1 MSKIFGGVLLGLILA
16 LGGYF
21 WLKQQPADI
30 RTEVERN
37 ILTGT
42 KTTTVQVGEAV
53 TGLQALNR
61 LVVFQTYLM
70 ALTEAEEC
78 QFWGC
83 PIKSS
88 QALVTPAYVNYF
100 IDMSELDEDSVTL
113 EGNKMTIRMPRLMI
127 ERPNIDTQHQ
137 RFFNEGI
144 WSDLTNADRRLEA
157 KTRRASLQQ
166 LYRQARQNF
175 LVRLAKKQAVSA
187 VYSNA
192 RRMLNSSGQRNVSL
206 TVTYER

>member
-1 MSKIFGGVLLGLILA
+1 MGKMMGGVLLGLILA
-16 LGGYF
+16 LGGYA
-21 WLKQQPADI
+21 WLERQPVEV

-37 ILTGT
+37 ILTGS

-53 TGLQALNR
+53 TGLQSLNR
-61 LVVFQTYLM
+61 LVVFRTYLM

-88 QALVTPAYVNYF
+88 QALITPAYVNYF
-100 IDMSELDEDSVTL
+100 VDMSELDGDRVTL
-113 EGNKMTIRMPRLMI
+113 DGNKMTIKMPRLMI
-127 ERPNIDTQHQ
+127 ERPNIDTRHQ
-137 RFFNEGI
+137 KFFNEGM

-157 KTRRASLQQ
+157 RTRKAARSQ
-166 LYRQARQNF
+166 LYRQARQKF
-175 LVRLAKKQAVSA
+175 LVRLAKKQAIAA

-192 RRMLNSSGQRNVSL
+192 RRMLNASGHRDVSL
-206 TVTYER
+206 TVTYKQ

>member
-1 MSKIFGGVLLGLILA
+1 MGKVIGGILLGLILA
-16 LGGYF
+16 FAGYA
-21 WLKQQPADI
+21 WLERQPADV
-30 RTEVERN
+30 RTEVDRN
-37 ILTGT
+37 ILTGS

-53 TGLQALNR
+53 TGLQGLNR

-88 QALVTPAYVNYF
+88 QALITPAYVNYF
-100 IDMSELDEDSVTL
+100 VDMSEMDEKSVTV
-113 EGNKMTIRMPRLMI
+113 EGNKMTIKMPRLMI
-127 ERPNIDTQHQ
+127 ERPNIDTRHQ
-137 RFFNEGI
+137 KFFNEGM

-157 KTRRASLQQ
+157 KTRKAALTQ
-166 LYRQARQNF
+166 LYRQAKQKF
-175 LVRLAKKQAVSA
+175 LVRLAKKQAASA

-192 RRMLNSSGQRNVSL
+192 RRMLNASGHRDVSL
-206 TVTYER
+206 SVTY